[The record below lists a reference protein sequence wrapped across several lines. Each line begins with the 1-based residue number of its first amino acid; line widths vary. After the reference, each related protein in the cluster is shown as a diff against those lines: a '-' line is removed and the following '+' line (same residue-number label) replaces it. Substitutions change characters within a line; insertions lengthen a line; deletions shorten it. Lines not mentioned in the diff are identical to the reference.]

1 MKTTKLYTTIN
12 RSRAWILAIVLALA
26 TFNIT
31 IPAVAHEGME
41 HITGTVTSVGDNTL
55 TVKTTKGKTVKVSVD
70 AKTEY
75 ARGKAVAKMADL
87 KEGDRVV
94 VHAMEMNGSMV
105 AHEVNIG
112 ANIKKSKATTKTA
125 QK

>member
-1 MKTTKLYTTIN
+1 MKTNKLYTRIN
-12 RSRAWILAIVLALA
+12 RSRAWILALVLALA
-26 TFNIT
+26 TLNIT

-41 HITGTVTSVGDNTL
+41 HITGTITSVGDNTL
-55 TVKTTKGKTVKVSVD
+55 TVKTPKGKTVKVNVD

-112 ANIKKSKATTKTA
+112 ANTKKPKTTAKAT

>member
-1 MKTTKLYTTIN
+1 MKPTKLFATIN
-12 RSRAWILAIVLALA
+12 RSRAGILSLVLALA
-26 TFNIT
+26 TLNIT
-31 IPAVAHEGME
+31 VPAVAHEGME
-41 HITGTVTSVGDNTL
+41 HITGTVTSIADNTL
-55 TVKTTKGKTVKVSVD
+55 TVKTTKGKTVEVSVD

-75 ARGKAVAKMADL
+75 ARGKAAAKMADL

-112 ANIKKSKATTKTA
+112 ANAKTATATAKATK
-125 QK
+125 K